1 MVVKSPAAARLPL
14 PTSPRK
20 GEGTG
25 GVRSLRVPFRQ
36 QSFDFTCG
44 PTCLLMAMRSFDPQV
59 KVTVDAEI
67 DIWRGANF
75 VEAYASSR
83 QGLAWA
89 AHRRGFRVHT
99 QGSAGSI
106 ELLECLGLT
115 LSEPGRGVARA
126 LHDNLIRR
134 CRKAGLT
141 DVRRPVSMGDV
152 ATWIGRGWVP
162 LLLVDARLV
171 GDEELPHWIV
181 VLGANGE
188 NVVFHDPLAEKGR
201 SLQSASRFA
210 SFVGFRGI
218 SCAVVVEGKRGR
230 TDRENIGRGKERTN
244 RSGS

>member
-1 MVVKSPAAARLPL
+1 MVLKSPTAPRLQL
-14 PTSPRK
+14 PASPGKR
-20 GEGTG
+20 EGTS
-25 GVRSLRVPFRQ
+25 GVRRLRVPFRR

-44 PTCLLMAMRSFDPQV
+44 PTCLLMAMRSFNPRV
-59 KVTVDAEI
+59 EMTVDAEI
-67 DIWRGANF
+67 DIWREANL

-89 AHRRGFRVHT
+89 AHRRGFRVRT
-99 QGSAGSI
+99 QGSPESI
-106 ELLECLGLT
+106 ELLEGLGLT

-141 DVRRPVSMGDV
+141 DVRRPVAMGDV
-152 ATWIGRGWVP
+152 ATWIGRGWIP

-188 NVVFHDPLAEKGR
+188 NVAFHDPLAERGP
-201 SLQSASRFA
+201 SFQSAGRFA

-218 SCAVVVEGKRGR
+218 SCAVVIEGERGR
-230 TDRENIGRGKERTN
+230 TDPENTGRVKERAIW
-244 RSGS
+244 SGS